1 MANGDLLLMVG
12 VGLFMSQIISF
23 SADKKFAD
31 GLENLIENSGYQNRS
46 KFLRDAAVYFSE
58 LQQRGDLA
66 SMEDS
71 EVIEGHLIIYFQHGI
86 ETKLMEIRHNNNLT
100 MTSYSHSCL
109 THSHTCVDIMHAIGT
124 AAEFR
129 EAIEQ
134 LQNIPNVDKVSMV
147 SAPFR
152 EEGCC

>member
-1 MANGDLLLMVG
+1 MVG
-12 VGLFMSQIISF
+12 VGRIMSQIISF

-31 GLENLIENSGYQNRS
+31 GLEHLIDNSGYKNRS
-46 KFLRDAAVYFSE
+46 KFLRDAAMYFSE
-58 LQQRGDLA
+58 IQQRGDLA

-71 EVIEGHLIIYFQHGI
+71 VVVEGHLVIYFQHGI
-86 ETKLMEIRHNNNLT
+86 ETKLMEIRHNNNLK

-124 AAEFR
+124 AAQFR

-134 LQNIPNVDKVSMV
+134 LQNIPNVEKVSMV
-147 SAPFR
+147 SAPLR